1 MTDRKLK
8 IDVRRNQILE
18 TLRAD
23 GKVLVSQLSRE
34 LGATPVTIRSDLE
47 ALERAGQLV
56 RIQGGAIPVVRPAA
70 RTEQDAISRMEE
82 KRAIAQA
89 VALMIRDGDTLI
101 INSGTTTQLVA
112 EALKNHR
119 NLNIVTNSFAVCTV
133 LGQVPTFRVL
143 LLGGEVNAQYGF
155 TFGGDAAEQL
165 RRYWADW
172 VLLAVDGVSKQG
184 GLTTCHAEE
193 AALNRLMMEQARRAV
208 VAADH
213 TKIGRPGFT
222 RICDI
227 GEGLQLVTDG
237 AADVQVLRELERS
250 GMTVTVGTENGGI

>member
-8 IDVRRNQILE
+8 IDVRRNQILK

-47 ALERAGQLV
+47 ALEQTGQLV
-56 RIQGGAIPVVRPAA
+56 RIQGGAIPAIRPAA
-70 RTEQDAISRMEE
+70 RPEQGPFSRMEE
-82 KRAIAQA
+82 KKAIAQA
-89 VALMIRDGDTLI
+89 VAEMIHDGDTLF
-101 INSGTTTQLVA
+101 INSGSTTQLIA
-112 EALKNHR
+112 HALKDHR
-119 NLNIVTNSFAVCTV
+119 NLNIVTNSFAVCTA

-165 RRYWADW
+165 CRYRADW
-172 VLLAVDGVSKQG
+172 VLLSVDGVSAQG
-184 GLTTCHAEE
+184 GLTTYHAEE
-193 AALNRLMMEQARRAV
+193 AALNRLMIERGKRTL

-222 RICDI
+222 RICDV
-227 GEGLQLVTDG
+227 GPQMYLVTDG
-237 AADVQVLRELERS
+237 MADTEALRRMEQAGLA
-250 GMTVTVGTENGGI
+250 VTVRTREG